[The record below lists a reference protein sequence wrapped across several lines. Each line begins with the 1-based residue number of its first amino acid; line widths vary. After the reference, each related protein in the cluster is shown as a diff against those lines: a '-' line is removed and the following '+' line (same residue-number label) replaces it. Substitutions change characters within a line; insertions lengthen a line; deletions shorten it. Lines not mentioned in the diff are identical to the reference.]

1 MGGKRKKSD
10 DDDDVEAEA
19 EASGWKKNERRT
31 QLHTESELQ
40 SILINYLSLNIL
52 FDLEMNNTIFILTY

>member
-1 MGGKRKKSD
+1 MNQVQIYKRKTNRAKN
-10 DDDDVEAEA
+10 EE
-19 EASGWKKNERRT
+19 WQKNERRT